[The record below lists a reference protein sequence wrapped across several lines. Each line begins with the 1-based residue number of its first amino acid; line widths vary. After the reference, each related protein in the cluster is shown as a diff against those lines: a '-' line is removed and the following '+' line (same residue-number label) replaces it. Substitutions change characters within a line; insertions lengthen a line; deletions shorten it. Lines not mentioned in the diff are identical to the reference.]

1 MKQYSSLYF
10 CNMKH
15 SLLKHI
21 IVCTIFLFFSCNN
34 QSDSK
39 EKAGINNTLLPEI
52 NRLQDQLK
60 AHPDSTG
67 IRFQLANLFDSIG
80 NYTAALIEMDSLIK
94 KDSAN
99 YGLWF
104 NKATIY
110 EHAKDTQKAILGYSS
125 ALKIYPAPQALLSL
139 ANLYAEQKDK
149 TSLLICNQVKKMK
162 LGREYDAHC
171 AFIAGVYNAR
181 TNQPSLAIPLFDECI
196 ANDYTYMEA
205 YIEKGMV
212 YFDNGQFNQALSV
225 FRFASSV
232 NNLYADAYYYMAR
245 CYEKMNIKDSAVMR
259 FKQSLSLD
267 KNLTEAN
274 EGLKRLGIE

>member
-1 MKQYSSLYF
+1 MA
-10 CNMKH
+10 
-15 SLLKHI
+15 LL
-21 IVCTIFLFFSCNN
+21 FSCHNRPDAKEEK
-34 QSDSK
+34 DSTSQ
-39 EKAGINNTLLPEI
+39 AWLPEI
-52 NRLQDQLK
+52 NRLREQLK
-60 AHPDSTG
+60 THPDSIG
-67 IRFQLANLFDSIG
+67 IHFQLANLLDSTG
-80 NYTAALIEMDSLIK
+80 NYLAALSEIDSLIR

-110 EHAKDTQKAILGYSS
+110 EHAKDTLKAILSYST
-125 ALKIYPAPQALLSL
+125 AIKIYPSPQALLGL

-149 TSLLICNQVKKMK
+149 TSLLICNQVKKMG

-181 TNQPSLAIPLFDECI
+181 THNSSLAIPLFDECI

-205 YIEKGMV
+205 YVEKGMV
-212 YFDNGQFNQALSV
+212 YFDNSQYKEALTV
-225 FRFASSV
+225 FQFASSV

-245 CYEKMNIKDSAVMR
+245 CYEKMNVRDSAVLR

-267 KNLTEAN
+267 KNLTEAKA
-274 EGLKRLGIE
+274 GLKRLGTE